1 MPHITRGLSDD
12 HSLAGVASKIHT
24 RLAVV
29 AGGVDTRHSLVLAC
43 FRPPCNIE
51 DAASDAKRTGK
62 IFTCIARQ
70 GLIDAL
76 FETARAIRSA

>member
-12 HSLAGVASKIHT
+12 HI
-24 RLAVV
+24 
-29 AGGVDTRHSLVLAC
+29 
-43 FRPPCNIE
+43 RPPCNIE